1 MQDAATMLRNL
12 LAVFII
18 FISNIPSII
27 SADLTLFH
35 SAF

>member
-18 FISNIPSII
+18 VISNTPSII
-27 SADLTLFH
+27 SADFTLFH